1 MCGPCSG
8 HSDGGGGGGLE
19 DSIKA
24 LTGEGEGEG
33 ERGPGLEA
41 QGAACGGLM
50 PTPGCL
56 GVGETEQW
64 PLGGIQPYSHTWMP
78 AAPGA
83 LSKPWASPVPL
94 PGERPAQRPTI
105 QVRTGRWGGQD
116 NAPLPEHKGP
126 QGRLSQQL
134 PPQDS
139 PSPAPALAS
148 LYSQNNV
155 IPLPRPGPR
164 RPLRLVSTSLAPAQV
179 GQPGP
184 HP

>member
-1 MCGPCSG
+1 MALGGNPALQPHLDARSPWSTVQTLGQPCAPARGEARPEAHHPS
-8 HSDGGGGGGLE
+8 SDGAGG
-19 DSIKA
+19 
-24 LTGEGEGEG
+24 
-33 ERGPGLEA
+33 
-41 QGAACGGLM
+41 
-50 PTPGCL
+50 
-56 GVGETEQW
+56 
-64 PLGGIQPYSHTWMP
+64 
-78 AAPGA
+78 
-83 LSKPWASPVPL
+83 
-94 PGERPAQRPTI
+94 
-105 QVRTGRWGGQD
+105 GGQD